1 MPIKTFGD
9 KKLERF
15 FETGNRKKIKPS
27 HAKKLALILD
37 RLDAAEQI
45 KDMNYPGSDF
55 HKLKGNLKDFY
66 SVHVNGNFVVI
77 FRFKNGNAYDVKYL
91 DYH

>member
-1 MPIKTFGD
+1 MPIKNFGD
-9 KKLERF
+9 KKLEKF
-15 FETGNRKKIKPS
+15 FETGNKKKIKLS
-27 HAKKLALILD
+27 HVKKLALILD
-37 RLDAAEQI
+37 RLDAAEKL
-45 KDMNYPGSDF
+45 KDMNYPGANF
-55 HKLKGNLKDFY
+55 HKLKGALRNFY